1 MFNFY
6 AFISFIF
13 ITAYTPG
20 PNNIMSMSNAS
31 RLGFRKSFPF
41 NLGILAGFVIV
52 MILCTLFSA
61 GLYALIPKI
70 KPFMLVIG
78 AGYMLYLA
86 WKIWKSDSDIHVQDT
101 KGSTFLSGCLL
112 QFVNPK
118 ILIYGITSM
127 SSYIL
132 PVYQAPLILSGFIL
146 LLSLVGFSGTVCW
159 AVFGSAFSK
168 IFKEHRKLL
177 NGIMAL
183 LLVYCAVSLVLPA

>member
-1 MFNFY
+1 MFHLY
-6 AFISFIF
+6 SFISYIF

-20 PNNIMSMSNAS
+20 PNNIMAMSNAS

-41 NLGILAGFVIV
+41 VLGMLLGFIFV

-70 KPFMLVIG
+70 KPFMLVLG
-78 AGYMLYLA
+78 AGYMFYLA
-86 WKIWKSDSDIHVQDT
+86 WKIWKSDSDIQVQDT
-101 KGSTFLSGCLL
+101 KGTSFLSGCLL

-118 ILIYGITSM
+118 IMIYGITAM

-132 PVYQAPLILSGFIL
+132 PVFQNTLILTGFAL
-146 LLSLVGFSGTVCW
+146 LLSLVGFSGSICW
-159 AVFGSAFSK
+159 SAFGSVFSR

-183 LLVYCAVSLVLPA
+183 LLVYCGASLFFP